1 MRHKKV
7 ASSIVFVFFAVL
19 ISMVFL
25 VSASFS
31 KPEKKSPVKVAQNQT
46 SSQNSAAQSSSSNEA
61 NTSASSEDSKNE
73 AAPATATGEQAAQGN
88 SEEETGFPAA
98 NYEESDFRPGA
109 TEGSYA
115 WDIIKLLIIL
125 GLMVG
130 GFYYFF
136 KFVTKKTSLNVDG
149 DEIINTLAVV
159 PAGQNKNIQVIDVA
173 GKLLILGVADGG
185 INLITE
191 ITNKDEIERIRL
203 MASRSRPAAAGGFSD
218 FLKSK
223 INTHVGKAV
232 EKLGR
237 KKSGGAAF
245 TDSGEWKRGDDY
257 LEKQNNRI
265 RDLYKRGSDE

>member
-7 ASSIVFVFFAVL
+7 ASSIVFIFFAVL

-31 KPEKKSPVKVAQNQT
+31 KPEKKSSVKVAQNQT
-46 SSQNSAAQSSSSNEA
+46 TSQNTTAQSSTSNDA
-61 NTSASSEDSKNE
+61 NTATANEDTKSD
-73 AAPATATGEQAAQGN
+73 AAPAAATGGQAAQGN

-136 KFVTKKTSLNVDG
+136 KFVTKKTSLNADG

-203 MASRSRPAAAGGFSD
+203 MASRSRPAAGSFSD

-237 KKSGGAAF
+237 KRSGGSAF
-245 TDSGEWKRGDDY
+245 TDSGEWKSGDNY
-257 LEKQNNRI
+257 LEKQNNRL